1 MKDMTN
7 FDFDNISCSYHDP
20 TDTDKLN
27 PITNVPKVIEDNNLL
42 EAGNIL
48 HSFKKKFLNK

>member
-48 HSFKKKFLNK
+48 HSFKKKF